1 LELLEELLPT
11 DERELLPLLPADE
24 RELLVYELP
33 LLRLDDEP
41 LLYEPPLLYV
51 PRLLYVPLLL
61 YEFPPR
67 ERVVPVAPVLF

>member
-41 LLYEPPLLYV
+41 LLYEPLLLYV
-51 PRLLYVPLLL
+51 PRLL

>member
-1 LELLEELLPT
+1 LELLEELRPT

-33 LLRLDDEP
+33 LLRRDEP

-51 PRLLYVPLLL
+51 PRLL